1 MELNKEIIKGH
12 VESIILSLLQEKD
25 LYGYEISKL
34 IRENSKEAFEVKD
47 GTLYVVLKRLE
58 KLGLVIS
65 YWGDCKSGGGRR
77 KYFKIT
83 EDGVNYL
90 KEKKSEWEFLKSIMN
105 IFLGENRMREIDNY
119 IDSLYKNI
127 DGISKENKEIK
138 ETMRTH
144 LIESVEELKLEG
156 FSEKESIKIALE
168 RFGEINEIRGELKTV
183 VERGVKP
190 LLYTVG
196 ISLII
201 LIAFFT
207 HLIFMR
213 FDYIKLLALIIIAV
227 PMYIIIRGGV
237 LIYYK
242 VKGIKYDID
251 WKKELYKFLFANYFI
266 FLVGWYIFPI
276 EVGGSSN
283 VNFQVDLIPFKSY
296 IELMNRG
303 ITIGYL
309 MKWIIIR
316 LILFIPL
323 GFYPAFLKGKFN
335 NIAGCVLVASIVY
348 FIVPILELI
357 LSFGLISIPIIYI
370 GIDYWVI
377 SIIGVL
383 LGYFLYNSI
392 AKKHI

>member
-1 MELNKEIIKGH
+1 
-12 VESIILSLLQEKD
+12 
-25 LYGYEISKL
+25 
-34 IRENSKEAFEVKD
+34 
-47 GTLYVVLKRLE
+47 
-58 KLGLVIS
+58 
-65 YWGDCKSGGGRR
+65 
-77 KYFKIT
+77 
-83 EDGVNYL
+83 
-90 KEKKSEWEFLKSIMN
+90 
-105 IFLGENRMREIDNY
+105 MREIDNY

-156 FSEKESIKIALE
+156 FSEKESIRIALE

-213 FDYIKLLALIIIAV
+213 FDYIRLLALIIIAV

-283 VNFQVDLIPFKSY
+283 VNLQVDLIPFKSY

-335 NIAGCVLVASIVY
+335 NIAGCVLIASIVY

-357 LSFGLISIPIIYI
+357 LSFGLISVPIIYI

>member
-1 MELNKEIIKGH
+1 
-12 VESIILSLLQEKD
+12 
-25 LYGYEISKL
+25 
-34 IRENSKEAFEVKD
+34 
-47 GTLYVVLKRLE
+47 
-58 KLGLVIS
+58 
-65 YWGDCKSGGGRR
+65 
-77 KYFKIT
+77 
-83 EDGVNYL
+83 
-90 KEKKSEWEFLKSIMN
+90 
-105 IFLGENRMREIDNY
+105 MREIDNY

>member
-1 MELNKEIIKGH
+1 
-12 VESIILSLLQEKD
+12 
-25 LYGYEISKL
+25 
-34 IRENSKEAFEVKD
+34 
-47 GTLYVVLKRLE
+47 
-58 KLGLVIS
+58 
-65 YWGDCKSGGGRR
+65 
-77 KYFKIT
+77 
-83 EDGVNYL
+83 
-90 KEKKSEWEFLKSIMN
+90 
-105 IFLGENRMREIDNY
+105 MREIDNY

-213 FDYIKLLALIIIAV
+213 FDYIKLIALIIIAV

-242 VKGIKYDID
+242 VKGIKYNID

-276 EVGGSSN
+276 EVGESSN
-283 VNFQVDLIPFKSY
+283 VNLQVDLIPFKSY

-335 NIAGCVLVASIVY
+335 NIAGCVLIASIVY

-357 LSFGLISIPIIYI
+357 LSFGLISVPIIYI

>member
-1 MELNKEIIKGH
+1 
-12 VESIILSLLQEKD
+12 
-25 LYGYEISKL
+25 
-34 IRENSKEAFEVKD
+34 
-47 GTLYVVLKRLE
+47 
-58 KLGLVIS
+58 
-65 YWGDCKSGGGRR
+65 
-77 KYFKIT
+77 
-83 EDGVNYL
+83 
-90 KEKKSEWEFLKSIMN
+90 
-105 IFLGENRMREIDNY
+105 MREIDNY

-213 FDYIKLLALIIIAV
+213 FDYIKLIALIIIAV

-242 VKGIKYDID
+242 VKGIKYNID

-283 VNFQVDLIPFKSY
+283 VNLQVDLIPFKSY

-335 NIAGCVLVASIVY
+335 NIAGCVLIDSIVY

-357 LSFGLISIPIIYI
+357 LSFGLISVPIIYI

>member
-1 MELNKEIIKGH
+1 
-12 VESIILSLLQEKD
+12 
-25 LYGYEISKL
+25 
-34 IRENSKEAFEVKD
+34 
-47 GTLYVVLKRLE
+47 
-58 KLGLVIS
+58 
-65 YWGDCKSGGGRR
+65 
-77 KYFKIT
+77 
-83 EDGVNYL
+83 
-90 KEKKSEWEFLKSIMN
+90 
-105 IFLGENRMREIDNY
+105 MREIDNY

-213 FDYIKLLALIIIAV
+213 FDYIKLLALIIIAI

-335 NIAGCVLVASIVY
+335 NIAGCVLIASVVY

-357 LSFGLISIPIIYI
+357 LSFGLISVPVIYI

>member
-1 MELNKEIIKGH
+1 
-12 VESIILSLLQEKD
+12 
-25 LYGYEISKL
+25 
-34 IRENSKEAFEVKD
+34 
-47 GTLYVVLKRLE
+47 
-58 KLGLVIS
+58 
-65 YWGDCKSGGGRR
+65 
-77 KYFKIT
+77 
-83 EDGVNYL
+83 
-90 KEKKSEWEFLKSIMN
+90 
-105 IFLGENRMREIDNY
+105 MREIDNY

-213 FDYIKLLALIIIAV
+213 FDYIRLLALIIIAV

-242 VKGIKYDID
+242 VKGVKYDID

-283 VNFQVDLIPFKSY
+283 VNFQVDLIPFKNY
-296 IELMNRG
+296 IELMNMG

-335 NIAGCVLVASIVY
+335 NIAGCVLIASVVY
-348 FIVPILELI
+348 LIVPILELI
-357 LSFGLISIPIIYI
+357 LSFGLISVPIIYI
-370 GIDYWVI
+370 GIDYWLI

-383 LGYFLYNSI
+383 LGYFLYNSV

>member
-1 MELNKEIIKGH
+1 
-12 VESIILSLLQEKD
+12 
-25 LYGYEISKL
+25 
-34 IRENSKEAFEVKD
+34 
-47 GTLYVVLKRLE
+47 
-58 KLGLVIS
+58 
-65 YWGDCKSGGGRR
+65 
-77 KYFKIT
+77 
-83 EDGVNYL
+83 
-90 KEKKSEWEFLKSIMN
+90 
-105 IFLGENRMREIDNY
+105 MREIDNY

-242 VKGIKYDID
+242 VKGIKYNID

-283 VNFQVDLIPFKSY
+283 VNFQVDLIPFKNY
-296 IELMNRG
+296 IELMNMG

-335 NIAGCVLVASIVY
+335 NIAGCVLIASVVY
-348 FIVPILELI
+348 LIVPILELI
-357 LSFGLISIPIIYI
+357 LSFGLISVPIIYI
-370 GIDYWVI
+370 GIDYWLI

-383 LGYFLYNSI
+383 LGYFLYNSV

>member
-1 MELNKEIIKGH
+1 
-12 VESIILSLLQEKD
+12 
-25 LYGYEISKL
+25 
-34 IRENSKEAFEVKD
+34 
-47 GTLYVVLKRLE
+47 
-58 KLGLVIS
+58 
-65 YWGDCKSGGGRR
+65 
-77 KYFKIT
+77 
-83 EDGVNYL
+83 
-90 KEKKSEWEFLKSIMN
+90 
-105 IFLGENRMREIDNY
+105 MREIDNY

-156 FSEKESIKIALE
+156 FSEKESIRIALE

-242 VKGIKYDID
+242 VKGVKYDID

-276 EVGGSSN
+276 EVEGSSN

-335 NIAGCVLVASIVY
+335 NIAGCVLIASIVY

-357 LSFGLISIPIIYI
+357 LSFGLISVPIIYI

>member
-1 MELNKEIIKGH
+1 
-12 VESIILSLLQEKD
+12 
-25 LYGYEISKL
+25 
-34 IRENSKEAFEVKD
+34 
-47 GTLYVVLKRLE
+47 
-58 KLGLVIS
+58 
-65 YWGDCKSGGGRR
+65 
-77 KYFKIT
+77 
-83 EDGVNYL
+83 
-90 KEKKSEWEFLKSIMN
+90 
-105 IFLGENRMREIDNY
+105 MREIDNY

-183 VERGVKP
+183 VEIGVKP

-213 FDYIKLLALIIIAV
+213 FDYIRLLALIIIAV

-242 VKGIKYDID
+242 VKGVKYNID

-296 IELMNRG
+296 IELMNMG

-335 NIAGCVLVASIVY
+335 NIAGCVLIASIVY

-357 LSFGLISIPIIYI
+357 LSFGLISVPIIYI
-370 GIDYWVI
+370 GIDYWLI

-383 LGYFLYNSI
+383 LGYFLYNLI

>member
-1 MELNKEIIKGH
+1 
-12 VESIILSLLQEKD
+12 
-25 LYGYEISKL
+25 
-34 IRENSKEAFEVKD
+34 
-47 GTLYVVLKRLE
+47 
-58 KLGLVIS
+58 
-65 YWGDCKSGGGRR
+65 
-77 KYFKIT
+77 
-83 EDGVNYL
+83 
-90 KEKKSEWEFLKSIMN
+90 
-105 IFLGENRMREIDNY
+105 MREIDNY

-213 FDYIKLLALIIIAV
+213 FDYIRLLALIIIAV

-242 VKGIKYDID
+242 VKGIKYNID

-283 VNFQVDLIPFKSY
+283 VNFQVDLIPFKNY
-296 IELMNRG
+296 IELMNMG

-335 NIAGCVLVASIVY
+335 NIAGCVLIASVVY
-348 FIVPILELI
+348 LIVPILELI
-357 LSFGLISIPIIYI
+357 LSFGLISVPIIYI
-370 GIDYWVI
+370 GIDYWLI

-383 LGYFLYNSI
+383 LGYFLYNSV

>member
-1 MELNKEIIKGH
+1 
-12 VESIILSLLQEKD
+12 
-25 LYGYEISKL
+25 
-34 IRENSKEAFEVKD
+34 
-47 GTLYVVLKRLE
+47 
-58 KLGLVIS
+58 
-65 YWGDCKSGGGRR
+65 
-77 KYFKIT
+77 
-83 EDGVNYL
+83 
-90 KEKKSEWEFLKSIMN
+90 
-105 IFLGENRMREIDNY
+105 MREIDNY

-213 FDYIKLLALIIIAV
+213 FDYIKLIALIIIAV

-335 NIAGCVLVASIVY
+335 NIAGCVLIASVVY

-357 LSFGLISIPIIYI
+357 LSFGLISVPVIYI

>member
-1 MELNKEIIKGH
+1 
-12 VESIILSLLQEKD
+12 
-25 LYGYEISKL
+25 
-34 IRENSKEAFEVKD
+34 
-47 GTLYVVLKRLE
+47 
-58 KLGLVIS
+58 
-65 YWGDCKSGGGRR
+65 
-77 KYFKIT
+77 
-83 EDGVNYL
+83 
-90 KEKKSEWEFLKSIMN
+90 
-105 IFLGENRMREIDNY
+105 MREIDNY

-213 FDYIKLLALIIIAV
+213 FDYIKLIALIIIAV

-242 VKGIKYDID
+242 VKGIKYNID

-276 EVGGSSN
+276 EVGGSLN
-283 VNFQVDLIPFKSY
+283 VNLQVDLIPFKSY

-335 NIAGCVLVASIVY
+335 NIAGCVLIASIVY

-357 LSFGLISIPIIYI
+357 LSFGLISVPIIYI

>member
-1 MELNKEIIKGH
+1 
-12 VESIILSLLQEKD
+12 
-25 LYGYEISKL
+25 
-34 IRENSKEAFEVKD
+34 
-47 GTLYVVLKRLE
+47 
-58 KLGLVIS
+58 
-65 YWGDCKSGGGRR
+65 
-77 KYFKIT
+77 
-83 EDGVNYL
+83 
-90 KEKKSEWEFLKSIMN
+90 
-105 IFLGENRMREIDNY
+105 MREIDNY

-213 FDYIKLLALIIIAV
+213 FDYIRLLALIIIAV

-242 VKGIKYDID
+242 VKGVKYDID

-323 GFYPAFLKGKFN
+323 GFYPTFLKGKFN
-335 NIAGCVLVASIVY
+335 NIAGCVLIASIVY

>member
-1 MELNKEIIKGH
+1 
-12 VESIILSLLQEKD
+12 
-25 LYGYEISKL
+25 
-34 IRENSKEAFEVKD
+34 
-47 GTLYVVLKRLE
+47 
-58 KLGLVIS
+58 
-65 YWGDCKSGGGRR
+65 
-77 KYFKIT
+77 
-83 EDGVNYL
+83 
-90 KEKKSEWEFLKSIMN
+90 
-105 IFLGENRMREIDNY
+105 MREIDNY

-213 FDYIKLLALIIIAV
+213 FDYIRLLALIIIAV

-242 VKGIKYDID
+242 VKGVKYDID

-335 NIAGCVLVASIVY
+335 NIAGCVLIASVVY

-357 LSFGLISIPIIYI
+357 LSFGLISVPIIYI

>member
-1 MELNKEIIKGH
+1 
-12 VESIILSLLQEKD
+12 
-25 LYGYEISKL
+25 
-34 IRENSKEAFEVKD
+34 
-47 GTLYVVLKRLE
+47 
-58 KLGLVIS
+58 
-65 YWGDCKSGGGRR
+65 
-77 KYFKIT
+77 
-83 EDGVNYL
+83 
-90 KEKKSEWEFLKSIMN
+90 
-105 IFLGENRMREIDNY
+105 MREIDNY

-213 FDYIKLLALIIIAV
+213 FDYIRLLALIIIAV

-335 NIAGCVLVASIVY
+335 NIAGCVLIASIVY

>member
-1 MELNKEIIKGH
+1 
-12 VESIILSLLQEKD
+12 
-25 LYGYEISKL
+25 
-34 IRENSKEAFEVKD
+34 
-47 GTLYVVLKRLE
+47 
-58 KLGLVIS
+58 
-65 YWGDCKSGGGRR
+65 
-77 KYFKIT
+77 
-83 EDGVNYL
+83 
-90 KEKKSEWEFLKSIMN
+90 
-105 IFLGENRMREIDNY
+105 MREIDNY

-156 FSEKESIKIALE
+156 FSEKESIRIALE

-242 VKGIKYDID
+242 VKGVKYDID

-283 VNFQVDLIPFKSY
+283 VNLQVDLIPFKSY

-335 NIAGCVLVASIVY
+335 NIAGCVLIASIVY

-357 LSFGLISIPIIYI
+357 LSFGLISVPIIYI